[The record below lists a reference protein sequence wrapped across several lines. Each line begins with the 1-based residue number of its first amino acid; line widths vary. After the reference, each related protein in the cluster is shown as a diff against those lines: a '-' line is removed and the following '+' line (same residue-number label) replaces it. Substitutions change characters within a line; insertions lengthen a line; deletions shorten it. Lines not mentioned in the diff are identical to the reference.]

1 MLLTDRTGVTCVFLA
16 TQVADKIQRYFAR
29 AMSELK
35 SMFWKQ
41 RTPQWSTFVKCVTSS
56 FALTSWHLFPQR
68 SKAFLKILE
77 TIEIYLGSKMTSNKL
92 FVTYER
98 SNCSKSNPLADAC
111 FRVSTVSS
119 RKRVWVTRGHFERVQ
134 AHLKF
139 FPFANITKVMK
150 LVNLAFFW

>member
-1 MLLTDRTGVTCVFLA
+1 MTDFVVFSETRISTFFKGRIYFFVFSVFSVAHQMLLTDRTGVTCFFLA
-16 TQVADKIQRYFAR
+16 TQVPDKIKRYFAR

-35 SMFWKQ
+35 STFWKQ
-41 RTPQWSTFVKCVTSS
+41 RTPQWSTFIKCVTSS

-98 SNCSKSNPLADAC
+98 STCSKSNPLADAC
-111 FRVSTVSS
+111 FRV
-119 RKRVWVTRGHFERVQ
+119 
-134 AHLKF
+134 
-139 FPFANITKVMK
+139 
-150 LVNLAFFW
+150 